1 MFMFSSRNDFKIL
14 SELLLIL
21 DFINHIHNC
30 IGLDLEKKK
39 ILNFSFL
46 HILYFSRIWKFA

>member
-30 IGLDLEKKK
+30 IGLDLE

-46 HILYFSRIWKFA
+46 HIFYFSCIWKFA